1 MTRTRTLAAVAGALF
16 VGLLAL
22 VRPTELF
29 AAVDTVACGV
39 GGAFG
44 IGMLCYPFMQ
54 RALVAAICVGVAAPL
69 VGGFL
74 VHRRM
79 AMIGDALAHTAFA
92 GVAIGLLVGSATS
105 LPLSPYHAALVVA
118 VVAAL
123 GIETLTART
132 ETAGD
137 VSMAIVLAG
146 GFALGTVLISLS
158 GGGLSVGI
166 KQYLFG
172 SLATITRA
180 NAALLITLTAS
191 VIAVVSIA
199 YRPLLSVTIDE
210 TAATVAGTDVR
221 RYNRLLVTVTAV
233 VVVAAMQILG
243 IILVAAMLVVPV
255 ATVAPQARSFAH
267 SVALSIVAA
276 QVAVVGGVTIAYV
289 GGIAVGGTIVLL
301 AIALY
306 GLGTL
311 RAQRTVTA
319 SR

>member
-1 MTRTRTLAAVAGALF
+1 VL
-16 VGLLAL
+16 VGTLAL
-22 VRPTELF
+22 VWPTELF
-29 AAVDTVACGV
+29 AAVDSVACGV
-39 GGAFG
+39 GGAVG
-44 IGMLCYPFMQ
+44 IEMLCYPFMQ

-69 VGGFL
+69 VGSFL

-92 GVAIGLLVGSATS
+92 GVAIGLLIGSATS
-105 LPLSPYHAALVVA
+105 LPISPYHAALVVA
-118 VVAAL
+118 VIAAL
-123 GIETLTART
+123 GIEALTART
-132 ETAGD
+132 ETTGD

-146 GFALGTVLISLS
+146 GFALGTVLISVS

-172 SLATITRA
+172 SLATITRD
-180 NAALLITLTAS
+180 NAALLLVLTAL
-191 VIAVVSIA
+191 VVAVVSVA

-210 TAATVAGTDVR
+210 TAATVAGTNVR
-221 RYNRLLVTVTAV
+221 RYNRLLVTLTAV

-255 ATVAPQARSFAH
+255 ATVAPQARSFSHA
-267 SVALSIVAA
+267 VALSIVAA
-276 QVAVVGGVTIAYV
+276 QVAVVGGVTVAYA
-289 GGIAVGGTIVLL
+289 GGVAVGGTIVLL

-306 GLGTL
+306 GLTTL
-311 RAQRTVTA
+311 RGRRTITA